1 MDTINN
7 YLKKFSLD
15 NELYNYIL
23 NLDVMSLQI
32 SALDNFCAEDN
43 FQYVK
48 DIDFSL
54 LDRKE
59 KHVIKVGLKKYI
71 KLLKKLKKTNDFL
84 AYKEFDEGDNIIIK
98 PFIMDKNFKGCH
110 YILKMNKT
118 SLYIEL
124 YDDED
129 SVMVFSVYY
138 EEGYFK
144 LIFRDNVF
152 IKDHD
157 KVYYKG
163 KEYIDKNDNF
173 IEYRNYDNYQ
183 ILNQLIDL
191 GDDKISKLT
200 NIGNPLKTLNSL
212 YVENHQFD
220 FTIFTEFNGIIEVIK
235 FNIFTD
241 NFFIVRDDVILR
253 YKNYKLKYKNLID
266 E

>member
-7 YLKKFSLD
+7 YLRKFSLD

-59 KHVIKVGLKKYI
+59 KHAIKVGLKKYI
-71 KLLKKLKKTNDFL
+71 KLLKNLKKTNDFL

-129 SVMVFSVYY
+129 SVMVFSIYY

-157 KVYYKG
+157 KVCYKG

-173 IEYRNYDNYQ
+173 IECRNYDNYQ
-183 ILNQLIDL
+183 ILNQLFDL
-191 GDDKISKLT
+191 DDDKISKLT
-200 NIGNPLKTLNSL
+200 IIGNPLKTLNTL
-212 YVENHQFD
+212 YVENHQFVLQ
-220 FTIFTEFNGIIEVIK
+220 F
-235 FNIFTD
+235 
-241 NFFIVRDDVILR
+241 L
-253 YKNYKLKYKNLID
+253 LNLM